1 METIVQILGMVF
13 VGIIMICIGW
23 TIVEYILNGFDDAG
37 SVEKK
42 NKKLL
47 DNMNRM
53 SKK

>member
-1 METIVQILGMVF
+1 METVVQFLGMAF
-13 VGIIMICIGW
+13 VCIIMICIGF
-23 TIVEYILNGFDDAG
+23 TIVEYIMNGWEDKPIN
-37 SVEKK
+37 KK